1 MLYHHLCAAVHQI
14 AAIFEFVGAFVPHLA
29 PIESS
34 RWYLKGSRV
43 TEVDKQI
50 NKHTST
56 HTHKPTLLR
65 TENNPPHYAIAAC
78 VVMIIQ
84 QI

>member
-34 RWYLKGSRV
+34 R
-43 TEVDKQI
+43 
-50 NKHTST
+50 
-56 HTHKPTLLR
+56 
-65 TENNPPHYAIAAC
+65 
-78 VVMIIQ
+78 
-84 QI
+84 